1 MGIGSL
7 LPLPP
12 SQQVT
17 RHRRQHRIKEARSGR
32 IILGQGCREETCKC
46 PSMLAPGASSPFPW
60 GDIWRKN
67 REPSSCTL
75 GTLHPRILFLRRRED
90 WSQQWTQQNRTGAV
104 PGSRVLGPHL
114 VAISTQGRFGEGRAW
129 WLRSP
134 APAAYS
140 CQSSPGTGLVATG
153 R

>member
-60 GDIWRKN
+60 GDIWQKKQGAQFLHFGY
-67 REPSSCTL
+67 SS
-75 GTLHPRILFLRRRED
+75 PRILFLRRRED
-90 WSQQWTQQNRTGAV
+90 WSQQWTQQDRTGAV